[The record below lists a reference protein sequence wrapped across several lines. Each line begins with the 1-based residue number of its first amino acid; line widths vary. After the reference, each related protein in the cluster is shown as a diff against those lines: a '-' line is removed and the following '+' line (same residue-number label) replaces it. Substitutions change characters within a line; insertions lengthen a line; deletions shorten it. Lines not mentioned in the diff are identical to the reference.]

1 MVRGGAYPL
10 YAVGSSTPRLKMV
23 DGKKYR
29 TCAYCIHEG
38 YNYNGYVCD
47 VRPGV
52 HKGTEAIQCPYYEV
66 KD

>member
-1 MVRGGAYPL
+1 
-10 YAVGSSTPRLKMV
+10 MV
-23 DGKKYR
+23 DKKEYK

-38 YNYNGYVCD
+38 YDYNGYACD

-66 KD
+66 KE